1 MGLPQVSSAEEAGE
15 NAGAVAVQRIS
26 SVPVT
31 QFYRIGSQDSGRGVN
46 VRDRDGAASGPLP
59 SVGLK
64 GTLKSLAD
72 NSPPGRKGYIEFCD
86 CASFDSSSSAQL
98 CSSHSNRD
106 IEVQKDARKYPPGA
120 GGGRG
125 RGLGEK
131 HIQTPRSLIS
141 INSAVPASSTI
152 VGFDSRNSSSP
163 RTSKPTSWENDVD
176 SLLPSLHEVAVANKG
191 ANGEPLEHELRRRTS
206 SPLADMLASGPNAGI
221 LDYIADDLDELLE
234 DGGHSEVDGAAG
246 STCKYIGFSS
256 VNSATS
262 NPVPIPRAFERDRIR
277 GEATREFVRA
287 PTDGPVLPDRPE
299 RPGLEA
305 RVSPGASSFERTSER
320 TLEQHRPGMV
330 DCKSKWSFSPRPGL
344 SPILSLSPLGPRLLT
359 SIRVEQV
366 LRRSFE
372 LSNSLVSPP
381 RPTRL
386 KGVGY
391 VEENENSKSEHSQEE
406 ELRDDCKYSWSTPR
420 KQVTY
425 SGSSWGLE
433 ATSAP
438 SVVGIKSPGG
448 AALLATRR
456 SLVGSF
462 EESLLSGRFLAG
474 KPCQRLDGF
483 LALLTVSGGS
493 WSPPMK
499 RLPFSVTCVDGDSSL
514 LYYAASIDLAG
525 SVVGIKP
532 KLIRNR
538 VCDSSR
544 GSKSRFRIP
553 VRGRVQLVLSNPEM
567 TPVHTFI
574 CSYDLSDMPPGTKT
588 FLRHKVSLAPSTS
601 KKEIITASGS
611 LNSTQPSRSVRSGP
625 RCSFSSFNGGN
636 SNPKDGLGVY
646 SNRTWEEAKLSK
658 NMSDTGTQLIGS
670 KRSSPR
676 RVCSC
681 PDSCN
686 HEALD
691 AANCSGRSCS
701 SLIECDKLSGGRDDG
716 LKDGVHNRINNTVVH
731 GKSEGSNRK
740 EEQNFQETDPTPFS
754 TAGLSME
761 SVSAHLS
768 SPAGVKGL
776 YGGGSSLRYA
786 LHLRF
791 MCPSLKK
798 DKTCGLPSVQTPESS
813 KVPPSG
819 ANKQIEVK
827 DERRFY
833 IYEDLRVVFPQRQS
847 DSDEGKLQVE
857 YDFPADPKYFEYS

>member
-15 NAGAVAVQRIS
+15 NVGAAAVQRLCS
-26 SVPVT
+26 LPGP
-31 QFYRIGSQDSGRGVN
+31 QFYRTAGQDSGRGVN
-46 VRDRDGAASGPLP
+46 VRDRDGAAPGPLP
-59 SVGLK
+59 LVGLK

-72 NSPPGRKGYIEFCD
+72 KSPPGRKGYIEFCD
-86 CASFDSSSSAQL
+86 CTSFDSSSSGQL

-106 IEVQKDARKYPPGA
+106 VEVQKEAWKYPPGA

-131 HIQTPRSLIS
+131 LNQTTRSLIS
-141 INSAVPASSTI
+141 VNSAVPASSTI

-163 RTSKPTSWENDVD
+163 RTLKPTSWEKDVD

-221 LDYIADDLDELLE
+221 LDYIADDLDEVLE
-234 DGGHSEVDGAAG
+234 HGGHSEVDGATG
-246 STCKYIGFSS
+246 SSCKYIAFSS
-256 VNSATS
+256 VNSVIS
-262 NPVPIPRAFERDRIR
+262 NPVPIPGAFERDRSR

-287 PTDGPVLPDRPE
+287 PTDGPVLTDRPE
-299 RPGLEA
+299 RTGLEA

-320 TLEQHRPGMV
+320 TLEQHRPGML

-359 SIRVEQV
+359 SIGAEQV

-372 LSNSLVSPP
+372 LNNSLVSPP

-391 VEENENSKSEHSQEE
+391 DEENDDSKSEHLKEE
-406 ELRDDCKYSWSTPR
+406 ELRDECKYSWSTPR

-438 SVVGIKSPGG
+438 SVVGIKSTGG
-448 AALLATRR
+448 AALLVTRR

-514 LYYAASIDLAG
+514 MYYAASIDLAG
-525 SVVGIKP
+525 SVVGNKS

-601 KKEIITASGS
+601 KREIITASGS
-611 LNSTQPSRSVRSGP
+611 LNSSQPSRSVRSGP

-646 SNRTWEEAKLSK
+646 SNRTWEEAKLS
-658 NMSDTGTQLIGS
+658 DAGTQSIGS
-670 KRSSPR
+670 RKSSSKP
-676 RVCSC
+676 VCSC

-691 AANCSGRSCS
+691 VAKFSGRSCS
-701 SLIECDKLSGGRDDG
+701 SLIECDKLNGRRDDDSN
-716 LKDGVHNRINNTVVH
+716 DGAHNRINNTVVH
-731 GKSEGSNRK
+731 ENSEGSNRK
-740 EEQNFQETDPTPFS
+740 EEQNYQESDLSRFS
-754 TAGLSME
+754 TTGLSME
-761 SVSAHLS
+761 SASAHLN
-768 SPAGVKGL
+768 SPGSVKGL
-776 YGGGSSLRYA
+776 YSGGSSLRYA

-819 ANKQIEVK
+819 ANKGTEVK